1 MRTRRALSV
10 AAVGALLL
18 SGLGLAGPGA
28 SAQPFGYKDLS
39 PIQKRHVSGALTE
52 ALGPQRAAA
61 GTAAG
66 AQRVA
71 APGCDGKRGDNVK
84 VNQNCLT
91 VTDQPLAGRGQ
102 AQNETWVSVNPNN
115 PRQIVATYNDYR
127 RGDGTCGD
135 DPPKKQ

>member
-61 GTAAG
+61 
-66 AQRVA
+66 
-71 APGCDGKRGDNVK
+71 
-84 VNQNCLT
+84 
-91 VTDQPLAGRGQ
+91 
-102 AQNETWVSVNPNN
+102 
-115 PRQIVATYNDYR
+115 
-127 RGDGTCGD
+127 
-135 DPPKKQ
+135 